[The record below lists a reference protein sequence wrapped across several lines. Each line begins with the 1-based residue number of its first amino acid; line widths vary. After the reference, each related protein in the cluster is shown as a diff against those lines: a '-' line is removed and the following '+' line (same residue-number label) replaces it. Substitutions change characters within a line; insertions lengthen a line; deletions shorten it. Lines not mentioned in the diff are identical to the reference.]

1 MFKYLATATV
11 GALVLA
17 VALKARH
24 AGSGAGGAPEA
35 LTITNQQPEVKV
47 VAVPGGKDLTVR
59 HRLLGAISRASLVY
73 DDAKGEPRTV
83 AQRTDC
89 QQSLARASRAGPGD
103 RGDAPRHGPDGRGP
117 RAARARGRDRHPHR
131 AGGHELKPLVAR
143 GW

>member
-89 QQSLARASRAGPGD
+89 QQSLARAGGLREQGPETEVTL
-103 RGDAPRHGPDGRGP
+103 RGTVPTGAVHVR
-117 RAARARGRDRHPHR
+117 
-131 AGGHELKPLVAR
+131 LVLEDETGTR
-143 GW
+143 IVPVDTN